1 MYCGRG
7 ARNVTSI
14 RITCGDQRKIIDRKA
29 TGKHEGLSL
38 VLWKKYEKIAHRFC
52 CSKGKDLPAVSAMHD
67 VGRPSKDADFP
78 VLFVVKLT

>member
-14 RITCGDQRKIIDRKA
+14 RITCGDQRKISTEKQQENIKVFYF
-29 TGKHEGLSL
+29 GKN
-38 VLWKKYEKIAHRFC
+38 AHRFC
-52 CSKGKDLPAVSAMHD
+52 WSKGKDLPAVSAMHD
-67 VGRPSKDADFP
+67 VGRLSKEADFP